1 MGGSGSLWV
10 ASTAVCLVPGVASH
24 RTGCVPGR
32 LCLKHL
38 LEGRWESTEK
48 GPFAKGRGSHPL
60 ARAWLRSEP
69 LLLGGCEGPRKE
81 AEQGA
86 G

>member
-1 MGGSGSLWV
+1 M
-10 ASTAVCLVPGVASH
+10 
-24 RTGCVPGR
+24 
-32 LCLKHL
+32 KHL